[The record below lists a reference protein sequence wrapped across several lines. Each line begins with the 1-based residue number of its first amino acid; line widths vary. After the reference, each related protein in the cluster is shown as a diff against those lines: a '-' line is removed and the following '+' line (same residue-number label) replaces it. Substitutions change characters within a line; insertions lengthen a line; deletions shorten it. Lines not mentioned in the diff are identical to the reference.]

1 MNNTQL
7 NQNKGRKLSTLWV
20 MVSLNIIL
28 ADVLSLYVEIVDK
41 NTLNIPGDVKTFMVI
56 GALMVNI
63 PIMMI
68 YLSKF
73 LSYKPSRMLNLIA
86 PVFTILFVIG
96 GGSTTPHYIVI
107 ATIEVII
114 LCKIIIE
121 AWKWKESVN

>member
-1 MNNTQL
+1 
-7 NQNKGRKLSTLWV
+7 

-41 NTLNIPGDVKTFMVI
+41 NTLNIPGDVRTFMVI

-63 PIMMI
+63 PIVMI

-73 LSYKPSRMLNLIA
+73 LSYKACRVLNLIA
-86 PVFTILFVIG
+86 PVLTILFVIG

-121 AWKWKESVN
+121 AWKWKPSVN